1 MDEMLI
7 FRKMEA
13 LGRCV
18 DRIRSKRGFTHEE
31 LLRNYD
37 LQDIL
42 SVNLQRAVQL
52 SVDIAL
58 HMLSELSGTLPD
70 TMGETFIALREHG
83 VISERT
89 ANALRSSVGLRN
101 VAVHDYV
108 TVNWQIVHDVAERH
122 VEIFAE
128 YMREVEGGGSAGAV
142 WKGKSEVVFYR
153 QG

>member
-1 MDEMLI
+1 MDEMLV
-7 FRKMEA
+7 FRKMES

-31 LLRNYD
+31 LLRDFD

-58 HMLSELSGTLPD
+58 HMLSDFSGKLPD
-70 TMGETFIALREHG
+70 TMGQAFIALHEHG
-83 VISERT
+83 VISDRT

-101 VAVHDYV
+101 VAVHDY
-108 TVNWQIVHDVAERH
+108 R
-122 VEIFAE
+122 
-128 YMREVEGGGSAGAV
+128 RELADCTGCS
-142 WKGKSEVVFYR
+142 
-153 QG
+153 

>member
-7 FRKMEA
+7 FRKMES

-31 LLRNYD
+31 LLRDFD

-42 SVNLQRAVQL
+42 SVNIQRAVQL

-58 HMLSELSGTLPD
+58 HMLSDLSGKLPD
-70 TMGETFIALREHG
+70 TMGQAFTALHDHG
-83 VISERT
+83 AISDRT
-89 ANALRSSVGLRN
+89 ARALRSSVGLCN

-108 TVNWQIVHDVAERH
+108 AVNWQIVQDVVDGH
-122 VEIFAE
+122 VEVFAE
-128 YMREVEGGGSAGAV
+128 YMREVEG
-142 WKGKSEVVFYR
+142 WLGKSDADGEK
-153 QG
+153 

>member
-1 MDEMLI
+1 M
-7 FRKMEA
+7 
-13 LGRCV
+13 

-31 LLRNYD
+31 LLCNYD

-58 HMLSELSGTLPD
+58 HMLSDLSRTLPD
-70 TMGETFIALREHG
+70 TMEEAFIALCEHG
-83 VISERT
+83 VISEPT

-108 TVNWQIVHDVAERH
+108 SVNWQIVKDVVAGH
-122 VEIFAE
+122 VE
-128 YMREVEGGGSAGAV
+128 
-142 WKGKSEVVFYR
+142 VFV
-153 QG
+153 GLHA

>member
-7 FRKMEA
+7 FRKMES

-58 HMLSELSGTLPD
+58 HMLSDLSGKLPD
-70 TMGETFIALREHG
+70 TMGQAFTSLHEHG
-83 VISERT
+83 IISDRT
-89 ANALRSSVGLRN
+89 ASALRSSVGLRN
-101 VAVHDYV
+101 IAVHDYV
-108 TVNWQIVHDVAERH
+108 AVNWQIVQDVVDGH
-122 VEIFAE
+122 VEVFVDF
-128 YMREVEGGGSAGAV
+128 MREVEEWLGRSGADEE
-142 WKGKSEVVFYR
+142 K
-153 QG
+153 

>member
-7 FRKMEA
+7 LRKMES
-13 LGRCV
+13 LGRCL

-42 SVNLQRAVQL
+42 AVNLQRAVQL

-58 HMLSELSGTLPD
+58 HVLSNLSGTLPD
-70 TMGETFIALREHG
+70 TMGEGFTSLREHG
-83 VISERT
+83 VISEST
-89 ANALRSSVGLRN
+89 ASALRSSVGLRN

-108 TVNWQIVHDVAERH
+108 AVNWQIVHDVVERH
-122 VEIFAE
+122 VEVFAE
-128 YMREVEGGGSAGAV
+128 YMREIDGWLGGSGV
-142 WKGKSEVVFYR
+142 RK
-153 QG
+153 

>member
-1 MDEMLI
+1 M
-7 FRKMEA
+7 
-13 LGRCV
+13 

-31 LLRNYD
+31 LLCNYD

-58 HMLSELSGTLPD
+58 HMLSDLSRTLPD
-70 TMGETFIALREHG
+70 TMEEAFIALCEHG
-83 VISERT
+83 VISEPT

-108 TVNWQIVHDVAERH
+108 SVNWQIVKDVVAGH
-122 VEIFAE
+122 VEVFVD
-128 YMREVEGGGSAGAV
+128 YMREVEGWLGRSGEM
-142 WKGKSEVVFYR
+142 GKSYESDTISIVLI
-153 QG
+153 

>member
-7 FRKMEA
+7 FRKMES

-31 LLRNYD
+31 LLQNHD

-58 HMLSELSGTLPD
+58 HILSDLSATLPD
-70 TMGETFIALREHG
+70 TMGAAFIALREHV

-89 ANALRSSVGLRN
+89 GNALRSSVGLRN

-108 TVNWQIVHDVAERH
+108 AVNWQIVQDVVDGH
-122 VEIFAE
+122 VEVFVDF
-128 YMREVEGGGSAGAV
+128 MREVEGWLRKGA
-142 WKGKSEVVFYR
+142 K
-153 QG
+153 

>member
-7 FRKMEA
+7 LRKMES

-31 LLRNYD
+31 LLRNHD

-58 HMLSELSGTLPD
+58 HMLSDLSGTLPD
-70 TMGETFIALREHG
+70 TMGAAFIALREHG
-83 VISERT
+83 VIPERT

-108 TVNWQIVHDVAERH
+108 AVNWQIVQDVVDGH
-122 VEIFAE
+122 VEVFADF
-128 YMREVEGGGSAGAV
+128 MREVEGWLGRRGV
-142 WKGKSEVVFYR
+142 RK
-153 QG
+153 

>member
-7 FRKMEA
+7 FRKMES

-31 LLRNYD
+31 LLGDFD

-58 HMLSELSGTLPD
+58 HVLSDCPGKLPD
-70 TMGETFIALREHG
+70 TMGQAFSALKDHG
-83 VISERT
+83 VISDRT
-89 ANALRSSVGLRN
+89 SAALRSSVGLRN

-108 TVNWQIVHDVAERH
+108 AVNWQIVQDVVERH
-122 VEIFAE
+122 VEVFVE
-128 YMREVEGGGSAGAV
+128 YMREVEEWLGRRAGERKA
-142 WKGKSEVVFYR
+142 
-153 QG
+153 

>member
-7 FRKMEA
+7 FRKMES

-31 LLRNYD
+31 LLRDFD

-58 HMLSELSGTLPD
+58 HMLSDLSGTLPD
-70 TMGETFIALREHG
+70 TMGEPSSRYANTESFQ
-83 VISERT
+83 RT
-89 ANALRSSVGLRN
+89 RP
-101 VAVHDYV
+101 
-108 TVNWQIVHDVAERH
+108 TP
-122 VEIFAE
+122 FAAA
-128 YMREVEGGGSAGAV
+128 SACAM
-142 WKGKSEVVFYR
+142 WPCMIMWP
-153 QG
+153 

>member
-1 MDEMLI
+1 M
-7 FRKMEA
+7 
-13 LGRCV
+13 

-31 LLRNYD
+31 LLRDFD

-58 HMLSELSGTLPD
+58 QLLSDLSGKPPD
-70 TMGETFIALREHG
+70 TMGQAFIALREHG
-83 VISERT
+83 VISEGT

-108 TVNWQIVHDVAERH
+108 AVNWQIVQDVAEQH
-122 VEIFAE
+122 VEVFAE
-128 YMREVEGGGSAGAV
+128 YMREVEGWLGRSGADGE
-142 WKGKSEVVFYR
+142 K
-153 QG
+153 

>member
-7 FRKMEA
+7 FRKMES

-31 LLRNYD
+31 LLRNDD

-42 SVNLQRAVQL
+42 AVNLQRAVQL

-58 HMLSELSGTLPD
+58 HVLSNLSGTLPD
-70 TMGETFIALREHG
+70 TMGEAFTSLREHG
-83 VISERT
+83 VISEST
-89 ANALRSSVGLRN
+89 ASALRSSVGLRN

-108 TVNWQIVHDVAERH
+108 AVNWQIVHDVVERH
-122 VEIFAE
+122 VEVFAE
-128 YMREVEGGGSAGAV
+128 YMREIDGWLGGSGV
-142 WKGKSEVVFYR
+142 RK
-153 QG
+153 